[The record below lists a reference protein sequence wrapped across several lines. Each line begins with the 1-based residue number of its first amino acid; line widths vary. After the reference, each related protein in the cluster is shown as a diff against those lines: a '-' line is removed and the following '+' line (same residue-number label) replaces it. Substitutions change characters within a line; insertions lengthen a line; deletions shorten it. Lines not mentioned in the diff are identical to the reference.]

1 MAIVY
6 KGKAKQLPYSNQFND
21 LYALVRAEGYKQ
33 LEIVFRP
40 PDPAQWQNHL
50 SLRAVRFFPAC
61 TENDMQPTV
70 TVNVAYDDIYEILE
84 RQLLEN
90 KAYQHN
96 LKSLN

>member
-1 MAIVY
+1 
-6 KGKAKQLPYSNQFND
+6 
-21 LYALVRAEGYKQ
+21 
-33 LEIVFRP
+33 
-40 PDPAQWQNHL
+40 
-50 SLRAVRFFPAC
+50 VRFFPAC